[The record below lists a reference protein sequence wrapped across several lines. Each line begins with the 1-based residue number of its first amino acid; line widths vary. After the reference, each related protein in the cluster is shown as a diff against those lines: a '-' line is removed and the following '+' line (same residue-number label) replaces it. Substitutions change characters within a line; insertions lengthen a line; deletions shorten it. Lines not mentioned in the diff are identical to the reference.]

1 MALGRCRFGIYAVRS
16 SPGVVRGLPRW
27 TGAEVVLMF
36 GKYSLLVGMLVYVCP
51 VGVVMVM
58 VPSGAWLSDQ
68 PGWNVLI
75 RWCCL

>member
-1 MALGRCRFGIYAVRS
+1 MRS

-27 TGAEVVLMF
+27 TGAEVVSMF

-58 VPSGAWLSDQ
+58 VPSGAWVSDQ

-75 RWCCL
+75 RW

>member
-1 MALGRCRFGIYAVRS
+1 
-16 SPGVVRGLPRW
+16 
-27 TGAEVVLMF
+27 MF